1 MQRALLPLAAALA
14 LAAPSLASAATWVK
28 AGDVGRVAVW
38 VDKDSIRRTGT
49 QARAVLEWRW
59 AQPTEVPGVDPAR
72 NYRLERQVQI
82 ANCSNRGYAVA
93 EGTHYS
99 DERGIDAVNSYK
111 NDESALPFLVA
122 PARTIREA
130 AVLYVC
136 QASVQPPAGD
146 AKK

>member
-1 MQRALLPLAAALA
+1 MLRAVLPLAVALA

-38 VDKDSIRRTGT
+38 VDKDSIRRTGN
-49 QARAVLEWRW
+49 QARANLEWRW
-59 AQPTEVPGVDPAR
+59 LQPTELPGSDPVR
-72 NYRLERQVQI
+72 SYRLERQVQI
-82 ANCSNRGYAVA
+82 ANCENRGYAVA
-93 EGTHYS
+93 EGTHYA
-99 DERGIDAVNSYK
+99 DERGTDPVGSYK
-111 NDESALPFLVA
+111 HDETALPYMVA

-136 QASVQPPAGD
+136 QASLQQP